1 MKPIKEIF
9 HLVSIGLIMGAA
21 EVVPGVSGGTI
32 AFISG
37 IYEKLVNAIKQL
49 TPYLFVKLKN
59 QGIRTLWKDV
69 DANFLLILFSSMGV
83 SILLFAGWVSYLL
96 HNEPI
101 AIWSFFFGL
110 VISSSAIVF
119 REIKVFG
126 LGTGL
131 AIASGAN
138 N

>member
-1 MKPIKEIF
+1 MKPISHVL

-69 DANFLLILFSSMGV
+69 DANFLLILFSSLCL
-83 SILLFAGWVSYLL
+83 SI
-96 HNEPI
+96 
-101 AIWSFFFGL
+101 
-110 VISSSAIVF
+110 
-119 REIKVFG
+119 
-126 LGTGL
+126 
-131 AIASGAN
+131 
-138 N
+138 